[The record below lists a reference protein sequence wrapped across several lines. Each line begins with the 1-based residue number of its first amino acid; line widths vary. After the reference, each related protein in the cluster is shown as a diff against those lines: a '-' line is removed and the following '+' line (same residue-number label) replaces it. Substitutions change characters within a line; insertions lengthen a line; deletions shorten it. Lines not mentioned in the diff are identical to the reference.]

1 MNIKRVQY
9 LTKKNGKRKEKKLI
23 REQYK
28 IIKYQI
34 KESMKEGK
42 FYTFYHGYLLSD
54 VVNKL
59 QQKGFKIEKID
70 DYNEKWDIS
79 WEI

>member
-9 LTKKNGKRKEKKLI
+9 LTKKNSIKKEKRLI

-28 IIKYQI
+28 IIKCQI
-34 KESMKEGK
+34 KASMKEGK
-42 FYTFYHGYLLSD
+42 FYTFYHGYLFSD

-59 QQKGFKIEKID
+59 RQKGFKLEKNN
-70 DYNEKWDIS
+70 DYYEIN